1 MSQVDIV
8 NFFPVLS
15 WVFFKI
21 MWYYKIMRS
30 FSELEKLVFKSKK
43 VKIYF
48 IFLIKK
54 IIVLFKLNM
63 IINYSKNKIE
73 GNIKNE
79 NYVEIENIDES
90 VVMKERIIKMI
101 GYVQRIKKLWGEKRL
116 NKYTWRGRYG
126 NRQQREW
133 YSTKFEATDDFKDLL
148 LNDVDKFTLEGID
161 EKWLISLYRELLG
174 KSIKKAF
181 KHPLVF
187 DVKKV
192 DEDVVEVIVGQITS
206 KPGGIKILDK
216 KIGTI
221 FLGENEGKEQYL
233 LKNVFRKRMSKEEW
247 KEKKYFMEQLGYKNV
262 DDTIVERIGE
272 VTKSEEVW
280 ITDFT
285 EHTQTLGKV
294 SFSEVVTF
302 KEKMDNLTRD

>member
-1 MSQVDIV
+1 MFQIDLV
-8 NFFPVLS
+8 FLLLS
-15 WVFFKI
+15 WAFFKI
-21 MWYYKIMRS
+21 MWYFKIMRS
-30 FSELEKLVFKSKK
+30 FSELEKLVFKS
-43 VKIYF
+43 
-48 IFLIKK
+48 KK

-79 NYVEIENIDES
+79 NYVEIENIDAS

-187 DVKKV
+187 DVKRV

-294 SFSEVVTF
+294 SFSEVITF